1 MFDSTSPLPLAG
13 EADLAYRGVTQ
24 CHSATK
30 PNRGEGVSMDDDAVR
45 LRYAKQ
51 LRLGQTDAEARLW
64 YHLRAHRFLG
74 MKFKRQK
81 PVGPYIVD
89 FICLEHKLV
98 IEVDGGQHSEDQAYD
113 QRRSQR
119 LAAEGL
125 RVLRFWNDE
134 VLRDTDAVLEQIRLV
149 IESEAPS
156 PLAPLPQAGEGNC

>member
-1 MFDSTSPLPLAG
+1 M
-13 EADLAYRGVTQ
+13 
-24 CHSATK
+24 
-30 PNRGEGVSMDDDAVR
+30 DDAVVR
-45 LRYAKQ
+45 LQRAKQ
-51 LRLGQTDAEARLW
+51 LRLDQTDAEARLW

-74 MKFKRQK
+74 LKFKRQK

-89 FICLEHKLV
+89 FICLEHGLV
-98 IEVDGGQHSEDQAYD
+98 IEVDGGQHNEDQAYD